1 MLDIMKLAEKAGTI
15 GISGHIHP
23 DGDCVGSTLG
33 LYNFLKNTYPD
44 KSITLY
50 LEDIPEVFSFLQR
63 AGEICHEKSDKSFDL
78 YFALDCG
85 DEKRLGDFASQFAQA
100 ATTVCI
106 DHHKSNLSFAQEN
119 FIVPESSSTCE
130 LIYRLLPK
138 ESITKEIAECL
149 YTGLVH
155 DTGVFQYSCTSRHT
169 MEAAGFLMEQ
179 GIDYSR
185 IVDATYYEK
194 TFAQNQILAKA
205 VLKAKLHKG
214 GSVISSYLTAD
225 DLEEYGVTTKDLD
238 GIVNQLRITKGVET
252 AVFLY
257 ESAPAEYKV
266 SMRSK
271 QIVDVAD
278 IAVKYGGGGHARAAG
293 VTMTGEP
300 EDILQKIL
308 NEIPDIEDEK
318 TC

>member
-1 MLDIMKLAEKAGTI
+1 MIDIMKLAEEADTI

-33 LYNFLKNTYPD
+33 LYNFLKDTYPN
-44 KSITLY
+44 KSIRLY
-50 LEDIPEVFSFLQR
+50 LEEIPEVFSFLQR
-63 AGEICHEKSDKSFDL
+63 SEEICHEKTDITFDL

-85 DEKRLGDFASQFAQA
+85 DEKRLGDFAEQFLSAR
-100 ATTVCI
+100 TTVCI
-106 DHHKSNLSFAQEN
+106 DHHKSNLAFAQEN
-119 FIVPESSSTCE
+119 FIVPDSSSTCE
-130 LIYRLLPK
+130 LIYRVLPK
-138 ESITKEIAECL
+138 DKMTKEIAECL

-214 GSVISSYLTAD
+214 GRVISSYLTAAD
-225 DLEEYGVTTKDLD
+225 MKAYGVSTKDLD

-252 AVFLY
+252 AIFLY
-257 ESAPAEYKV
+257 ESAPNEYKV

-271 QIVDVAD
+271 RIVDVSD
-278 IAVKYGGGGHARAAG
+278 IAVKFGGGGHARAAG

-300 EDILQKIL
+300 EDILQTIL
-308 NEIPDIEDEK
+308 KEIPDIKDGK